1 MNETLSTL
9 AEQMQQKIAKIL
21 DIKKDMVNIKAK
33 TNEGLGE
40 IGNKEAIA
48 SYAVVLIDKR

>member
-1 MNETLSTL
+1 
-9 AEQMQQKIAKIL
+9 MQRVICDALNIRE
-21 DIKKDMVNIKAK
+21 DRIGIKAT

-48 SYAVVLIDKR
+48 SYAVVLITKENKGGLI